1 MKILALGTVLEDI
14 ETAEQ
19 IEGRDAIFLTDSR
32 HASQAMKLA
41 GIVYDGEVNMMEIG
55 FSRIETQQECVA
67 GALYIPKHLDVL
79 GRRYKILFF
88 VNQHNIV
95 LVDDDDYARRII
107 MKIRQRKT
115 KQGESRAHF
124 LYNFI
129 MQVMLRDLELLGRYE
144 QLLMSMEE
152 KVMDGKTEGFQSK
165 IQPIRKELLTLRGYY
180 DEMMDV
186 GKELE
191 ENENHFFTKKQLK
204 YFGAVTDRA
213 DRLMGKTAHLL
224 EYAGQVRDAY
234 QSQVD
239 AEQNKNMQFLTLI
252 STIFFPLTLITG
264 WYGMNFENM
273 PELQNGYPGVIGLS
287 LIVIGI
293 CIFVFKKK
301 KIL

>member
-124 LYNFI
+124 LYNFP
-129 MQVMLRDLELLGRYE
+129 E
-144 QLLMSMEE
+144 Q
-152 KVMDGKTEGFQSK
+152 
-165 IQPIRKELLTLRGYY
+165 
-180 DEMMDV
+180 
-186 GKELE
+186 
-191 ENENHFFTKKQLK
+191 
-204 YFGAVTDRA
+204 
-213 DRLMGKTAHLL
+213 
-224 EYAGQVRDAY
+224 
-234 QSQVD
+234 
-239 AEQNKNMQFLTLI
+239 
-252 STIFFPLTLITG
+252 
-264 WYGMNFENM
+264 
-273 PELQNGYPGVIGLS
+273 
-287 LIVIGI
+287 
-293 CIFVFKKK
+293 
-301 KIL
+301 